1 MVNVLIVPMLT
12 WGLERSNLALA
23 ILNSSLVYIGYFIFR
38 LESET
43 CVPLS
48 KLT

>member
-1 MVNVLIVPMLT
+1 MLT